1 MRMTPGAM
9 ARRTRRTSIA
19 VVGAVLGAVVWL
31 GSPGISRAQSTRT
44 VAVIDATAG
53 TTGDPEVTELV
64 VRLDAQLAREDALG
78 AVASERR
85 PALVGGIADTRQTAT
100 SEARSALIRARDALG
115 RFDHADAIAE
125 ADRGLARGVELV
137 PDPEI
142 AKLLADLAFVR
153 GLAQHDAK
161 RDPDA
166 SRDFALVHRLDAG
179 RTLDPIKY
187 RPAVV
192 ELFEAAAATG
202 ELTSL
207 DIDAPAG
214 ATVWVDGVSVGEAPA
229 TVALAAGQHA
239 ITVTGE
245 RLVTRGQIADVPA
258 SGSGLK
264 IRIDAAEASA
274 TTIVHRLR
282 RNLATATTEEARLQ
296 AVEALV
302 HGVGAQDAVIVGR
315 DESGALYTRIYSGKT
330 ATLGEPKPA
339 KDAVPEKLLAP
350 LRPIKRVLPDP
361 DPDPVIPPPLEPW
374 YRRRWV
380 QASIGGTIVAG
391 VITTLIVIS
400 AQPTG
405 TSEWRGLVPP

>member
-9 ARRTRRTSIA
+9 VRRNRRIA
-19 VVGAVLGAVVWL
+19 ITVLGLAVWL
-31 GSPGISRAQSTRT
+31 GFPGISRAQSTRT

-64 VRLDAQLAREDALG
+64 VRLDAQLDREDDLG

-100 SEARSALIRARDALG
+100 SEARSALTRARDALG

-125 ADRGLARGVELV
+125 ADRGLARAVELM

-161 RDPDA
+161 RNKDA

-187 RPAVV
+187 RPDVV
-192 ELFEAAAATG
+192 KLFDEAATVG
-202 ELTSL
+202 TTTSL
-207 DIDAPAG
+207 DVDAPAG

-229 TVALAAGQHA
+229 TVALSPGQHA

-258 SGSGLK
+258 TGSGLK

-282 RNLATATTEEARLQ
+282 RNLAAATTEEARVE
-296 AVEALV
+296 AVAALV

-315 DESGALYTRIYSGKT
+315 DDQGALYTRIYSGRT
-330 ATLGEPKPA
+330 GTLGEPKPA
-339 KDAVPEKLLAP
+339 EDVVPEKLIAP

-361 DPDPVIPPPLEPW
+361 DPDPTLPPPPPPPW
-374 YRRRWV
+374 YKRRWV

-391 VITTLIVIS
+391 VLTTLIVMN

-405 TSEWRGLVPP
+405 TSLLTGKTWAEEE